1 MKISQSIIRRY
12 IIFTVVVV
20 LLFGS
25 LVVKLHSL
33 QVVNADQYQQ
43 TAASSSF
50 KTIRLTGKRGMIT
63 DAESVVFAMSEDVYN
78 VNFLITDSEL
88 RNAKRIKE
96 LTPSILKTIEIV
108 KSYSGKMKNDF
119 VIKRNE
125 DTGLW
130 EFDFGK
136 GISEKTWEIRESQW
150 YGNHYLN
157 KTKYPTAE
165 SCYEFLHKL
174 YQLDES
180 LDEEICREVMAV
192 YSEMRMNIF
201 NSTAVIIAQNIP
213 FEAVQEISSLSMS
226 LPGVGIEVGEKRVY
240 PRNNTASQVIGYVG
254 PISESDNFATE
265 LRPMGYALNDTIG
278 KDGVERSMENWLT
291 PNIASRT
298 GSRVMEVDN
307 QGRLTRQLSY
317 TQPTDGNNVKL
328 TIIDSYQ
335 REAERAIAN
344 NVQLTRDIQEKEMF
358 RDSWRNNNK
367 AKLESRDFLEY
378 PLQLA
383 KTGSMM
389 VVDVN
394 TGKVLAMA
402 QYPTYDLNAM
412 VAGGK
417 EVADILLDER
427 RPLWNFA
434 TQSRAEPGSIFKMV
448 TGLAALTNG
457 VLTVDERISDEGPFM
472 KYTTKEEDAPVCW
485 IAKGYRKQHAD
496 LNIVSG
502 LSKSCNYYF
511 YTLAGKL
518 YGDTGSNLL
527 YQYAAKL
534 GLTTRTGIQ
543 LPGEARSIVGNQTSL
558 YDPTVPFTQ
567 QETNLPLLVAAKIK
581 KHLQN
586 VGASYGITYDDKRLD
601 ACIKRLM
608 DMALATEQKKWPDA
622 MRPIL
627 MAELNM
633 TREMVWLQAVIG
645 EIWYALNDMK
655 WGGSM
660 EVQLAIGQSITY
672 LTPAAVARYV
682 AALGN
687 GGTVYNL
694 SIIDSIISPEGEIL
708 NQYQPSI
715 FGTLDSAQ
723 PFMWHIKEG
732 MKGVVDES
740 GTARRY
746 FDDFEFRDELWAKTG
761 TSQVMIGGI
770 KLDLENNGWFVSL
783 TPFSKPAEIA
793 VVVLIPNGK
802 AGAEA
807 TRAARDFIGWWYK
820 DQNKFTGEV
829 PVVPGNQL
837 MP

>member
-1 MKISQSIIRRY
+1 MKISQSVIRRY
-12 IIFTVVVV
+12 IIFAVIVVM
-20 LLFGS
+20 LFS
-25 LVVKLHSL
+25 ALVVKLHSL
-33 QVVNADQYQQ
+33 QIVNADQYQQ
-43 TAASSSF
+43 TAESSSF

-78 VNFLITDSEL
+78 VSFLVTDAEVRSSN
-88 RNAKRIKE
+88 RRKE

-108 KSYSGKMKNDF
+108 KSYGGTMKNDF
-119 VIKRNE
+119 VIQRNE
-125 DTGLW
+125 ETGEW
-130 EFDFGK
+130 EFNFGK
-136 GISEKTWEIRESQW
+136 GISEKTWAIRESQW
-150 YGNHYLN
+150 YTNHYLP
-157 KTKYPTAE
+157 KSKYPTAE
-165 SCYEFLHKL
+165 SCYDFLHTI
-174 YQLDES
+174 YHLDKD
-180 LDEEICREVMAV
+180 LDEETCREVMAV

-226 LPGVGIEVGEKRVY
+226 LPGMGIDVGEKRVY
-240 PRNNTASQVIGYVG
+240 PRNNVASQIIGYVG
-254 PISESDNFATE
+254 PITEKDNYATE
-265 LRPMGYALNDTIG
+265 LRPMGYALNDIVG
-278 KDGVERSMENWLT
+278 RDGVEYSMENWLT

-298 GSRVMEVDN
+298 GSRVMETDN

-335 REAERAIAN
+335 REAERAIAA
-344 NVQLTRDIQEKEMF
+344 NVQYTRDIQEKEMF

-367 AKLESRDFLEY
+367 AKLESRDFIEY

-383 KTGSMM
+383 KTGTM
-389 VVDVN
+389 VVVEVN

-402 QYPTYDLNAM
+402 QYPTFDLNAM

-417 EVADILLDER
+417 EVAELFTDER

-457 VLTVDERISDEGPFM
+457 VLNVDDRISDEGPFM

-485 IAKGYRKQHAD
+485 IAKGYRKDHYD

-511 YTLAGKL
+511 YTLAGLL

-558 YDPTVPFTQ
+558 YDPTVPVTQ

-581 KHLQN
+581 KHLQS
-586 VGASYGITYDDKRLD
+586 VGASYGITYDNKRLD

-608 DMALATEQKKWPDA
+608 DMALVTDQGKWPDA

-660 EVQLAIGQSITY
+660 EVQLAIGQSITT

-715 FGTLDSAQ
+715 FGNLDSAQ
-723 PFMWHIKEG
+723 PFMPYIKEG

-746 FDDFEFRDELWAKTG
+746 FSDFEYRDELWAKTG
-761 TSQVMIGGI
+761 TSQVTIGGI
-770 KLDLENNGWFVSL
+770 KLDLENNGWFVAL